1 MEKERKEPYI
11 RQEAEGESLYTQLQ
25 RQTLEEAQRLSGK
38 VWTDYNAHDPGVT
51 VADIANYA
59 LAELDYKLRF
69 APTDYLTGKGGAFDA
84 ERFGLFSPE
93 EVYTTAPVTT
103 EDYRRLFFASVPGL
117 ENVWVECDAATGGYT
132 VSVSLPPFGET
143 DENAVVKRIGEV
155 YNSHRNLC
163 EHLDKVT
170 VVQPEELEFRAELEI
185 EPGKDATVVLA
196 RLYATILRYLAGSVS
211 ISTPEEQPF
220 SGLSPEE
227 WLEGSENAVRVVIPR
242 QQNTEYE
249 LYGKLWQV
257 EGIRSFST
265 CYLMKDGEPL
275 TDLSGVFSLKIP
287 KDKEELKVTVR
298 CENIPLPVHMEKF
311 IGHLKSFYYTQI
323 RSHATIGE
331 RKEKD
336 RETPMG
342 TYRDIFARLPIAA
355 DFPLCYRLSPDGE
368 PSTSFEAYLK
378 LYDGMTASGLEE
390 VKGLPQ
396 LLSIRVE
403 DADCPS
409 GRDTVTLKN
418 RYMDF
423 LDHLYGVESNPVRL
437 TEQDSY
443 GETAGEAILRRAV
456 FLRQATRLIKNR
468 AKARDITVLE
478 SKDNVPAVKEWFCL
492 LLGIDPDE
500 NRSVGNVLHVNSL
513 RLHRDDEAHRELH
526 NEMDAMLI
534 GERMLD
540 ASRVEPVTETKMPQ
554 TEKERAEQYQVL
566 HDKLDI
572 FRNPAI
578 SGGLFRGG
586 TRLENYR
593 LVNVKDTEHILAFW
607 NEEGKYWM
615 NLEWGTDK
623 KVLNKYANILRRF
636 LWKLNKECETVYI
649 VEHSLMLEPEA
660 FTVSVVFPDWTVH
673 FHSER
678 FRKNFM
684 ELMRSLMPA
693 HIRMCFYGADTATM
707 QSFELCYSLWRRML
721 AQGTVKNRLDIE
733 TGMRNLLKSK
743 MKKEE
748 L

>member
-11 RQEAEGESLYTQLQ
+11 RQEAEGKNLYTQLQ
-25 RQTLEEAQRLSGK
+25 RQTLEDMQRLSGK

-69 APTDYLTGKGGAFDA
+69 DPADYLTGKDGAFDA
-84 ERFGLFSPE
+84 GRFGLFSPE

-117 ENVWVECDAATGGYT
+117 ESVWVECDAATGGYT

-143 DENAVVKRIGEV
+143 DEKAVAQRIGEV

-163 EHLDKVT
+163 EHLDKIT

-196 RLYATILRYLAGSVS
+196 RLYAVILRYLAGSVS
-211 ISTPEEQPF
+211 ISTPEEQAV

-227 WLEGSENAVRVVIPR
+227 WLEGSENAARIVIPR

-249 LYGKLWQV
+249 LYRKLWQV

-265 CYLMKDGEPL
+265 CYLTKDGEPL
-275 TDLSGVFSLKIP
+275 TDFSGVFSLKIP
-287 KDKEELKVTVR
+287 KDGEELNVTVR

-311 IGHLKSFYYTQI
+311 TGYLKSFYYAQN
-323 RSHATIGE
+323 RSHAKTGE
-331 RKEKD
+331 GKEKV
-336 RETPMG
+336 RENPTG
-342 TYRDIFARLPIAA
+342 TYRDIFTHLPIAA
-355 DFPLCYRLSPDGE
+355 DFPLCYRLSADRK

-378 LYDGMTASGLEE
+378 LYDGMMTSGLEE

-396 LLSIRVE
+396 LLSIRAE
-403 DADCPS
+403 DAACPS

-423 LDHLYGVESNPVRL
+423 LDHLYGVDSNPVRL
-437 TEQDSY
+437 SGQDSY
-443 GETAGEAILRRAV
+443 GETAGEAVLRREA
-456 FLRQATRLIKNR
+456 FLRQVARLIKNR
-468 AKARDITVLE
+468 AKARDITALE

-513 RLHRDDEAHRELH
+513 SLHRDDEAHRELH

-540 ASRVEPVTETKMPQ
+540 ASRVEPVTETETPQ
-554 TEKERAEQYQVL
+554 TEKERTEQYQVL

-593 LVNVKDTEHILAFW
+593 LVNVKDTEYILAFR

-623 KVLNKYANILRRF
+623 DVLNDYANILRRF

-678 FRKNFM
+678 FRKDFM

-721 AQGTVKNRLDIE
+721 AQGTVKNRQDIE
-733 TGMRNLLKSK
+733 TGMKNLLKSK

>member
-1 MEKERKEPYI
+1 MEKDRKETYI
-11 RQEAEGESLYTQLQ
+11 RQEAEGENLYMQLQ
-25 RQTLEEAQRLSGK
+25 KQTLEEVQRLSGK

-69 APTDYLTGKGGAFDA
+69 DPADYLTEKGGAFDA

-103 EDYRRLFFASVPGL
+103 EDYRRLFFASVPEL
-117 ENVWVECDAATGGYT
+117 ENVWVECDAETGGYT
-132 VSVSLPPFGET
+132 VSVALPPFGGA
-143 DENAVVKRIGEV
+143 DEKAVVQRIGEV

-163 EHLDKVT
+163 EHLNKVT
-170 VVQPEELEFRAELEI
+170 VVQPEELEFHAELEI

-196 RLYATILRYLAGSVS
+196 RLYALILRYLAGSVS
-211 ISTPEEQPF
+211 ISAPEEQAV

-311 IGHLKSFYYTQI
+311 IGHLKSFYYAQI

-331 RKEKD
+331 GKGKD

-355 DFPLCYRLSPDGE
+355 DFPLCYRLSPDGK

-378 LYDGMTASGLEE
+378 LYDGMTALGLEE
-390 VKGLPQ
+390 VEGLPQ
-396 LLSIRVE
+396 LLSIRAE

-423 LDHLYGVESNPVRL
+423 LDHLYGVESNPVWL

-443 GETAGEAILRRAV
+443 GETAGEAVLRRAA
-456 FLRQATRLIKNR
+456 FLRQVARLIKNR
-468 AKARDITVLE
+468 AKARDITALE
-478 SKDNVPAVKEWFCL
+478 SRDNVPAVKEWFCL
-492 LLGIDPDE
+492 LLGVDPDE

-513 RLHRDDEAHRELH
+513 SLHRDDEAHRELH

-540 ASRVEPVTETKMPQ
+540 ASQVEPVTETETPQ
-554 TEKERAEQYQVL
+554 TEKERTEQYQIL

-593 LVNVKDTEHILAFW
+593 LVNVKDTEYILAFR

-623 KVLNKYANILRRF
+623 NVLNKYANILRRF

-649 VEHSLMLEPEA
+649 VEHSLMLVPEA

-693 HIRMCFYGADTATM
+693 HIKMRFYGADTATM

-721 AQGTVKNRLDIE
+721 AQGIMKNRQDVE
-733 TGMRNLLKSK
+733 TGIKNLLKSK